1 MYIYM
6 AESTTNLD
14 GQQSEALN
22 VRLSH
27 SMLQRIDEM
36 IRARGL
42 LHRSEAVRQLI
53 AAGLEHTRE
62 AS

>member
-1 MYIYM
+1 MVDGN
-6 AESTTNLD
+6 TTDL
-14 GQQSEALN
+14 GQSEALN
-22 VRLSH
+22 VRLSR
-27 SMLQRIDEM
+27 SMLSRIDEM